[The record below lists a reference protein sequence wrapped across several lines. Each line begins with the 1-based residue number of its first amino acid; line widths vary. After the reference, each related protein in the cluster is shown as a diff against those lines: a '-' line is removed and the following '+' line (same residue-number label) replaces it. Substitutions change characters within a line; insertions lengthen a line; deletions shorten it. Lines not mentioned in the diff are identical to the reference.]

1 MHDVDL
7 KILFE
12 KSKHDRTL
20 TLTLNKGKTSQ
31 GKTNQSKTT
40 REGKARKKRQENL
53 LFRGIQQKGHGTQD
67 DCEREEDRLIEG
79 RYNQTRMA

>member
-20 TLTLNKGKTSQ
+20 TLTLNKGKTR
-31 GKTNQSKTT
+31 GKTNQSKT

-67 DCEREEDRLIEG
+67 DCEREEERLIGG
-79 RYNQTRMA
+79 RYNHTRMA

>member
-1 MHDVDL
+1 VDL

-53 LFRGIQQKGHGTQD
+53 LF
-67 DCEREEDRLIEG
+67 
-79 RYNQTRMA
+79 